1 LAEPPPV
8 RGKAPTVDAGG
19 RSSAVFGGVMTAVE
33 LPTAFRYTVAI
44 GAIVDS
50 GVGPAGQLVLLVVFN
65 GCFVLPMLLLL
76 AVVTLTCE
84 RAQPPLRCVGETLE
98 HRWQVTFA
106 LVVRFAGL
114 GVLALGIAG
123 LAA

>member
-1 LAEPPPV
+1 
-8 RGKAPTVDAGG
+8 
-19 RSSAVFGGVMTAVE
+19 MTAVE
-33 LPTAFRYTVAI
+33 YRLR
-44 GAIVDS
+44 S
-50 GVGPAGQLVLLVVFN
+50 GTRWQSGRSSTRVVGPARHLVLLVVFN

-76 AVVTLTCE
+76 AVVALTCE
-84 RAQPPLRCVGETLE
+84 RAQPPLRCVRETLE

-123 LAA
+123 LTG